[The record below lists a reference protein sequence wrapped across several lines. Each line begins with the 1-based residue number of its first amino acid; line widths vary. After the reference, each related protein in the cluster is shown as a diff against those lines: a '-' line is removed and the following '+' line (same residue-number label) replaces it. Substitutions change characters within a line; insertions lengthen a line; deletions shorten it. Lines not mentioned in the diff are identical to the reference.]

1 MVNILAGD
9 EVAGVVVVDGVV
21 ETLEVVTSRGD
32 VDVEDGSAVVLVDVV
47 DVTVVV
53 EVVGGPV
60 GLVGS
65 PVGLVDG
72 CGFVLSVVSVVISVV
87 SSGESVTSDVV
98 IISVVVVGG
107 SVIALQNSAS
117 ETDHPENGGGSAHLT
132 SSNILGYVI
141 INCFRY
147 AKLQSHIKGLLPKYI
162 FTCFSNKLSNTPAS
176 IVCSSLPI
184 RCIC

>member
-21 ETLEVVTSRGD
+21 ETLEVVTSREE

-72 CGFVLSVVSVVISVV
+72 
-87 SSGESVTSDVV
+87 
-98 IISVVVVGG
+98 
-107 SVIALQNSAS
+107 
-117 ETDHPENGGGSAHLT
+117 
-132 SSNILGYVI
+132 
-141 INCFRY
+141 
-147 AKLQSHIKGLLPKYI
+147 
-162 FTCFSNKLSNTPAS
+162 
-176 IVCSSLPI
+176 
-184 RCIC
+184 